1 MTTQVSAAAISP
13 IIHNQLPVL
22 TTELLA
28 NLYGTEPDY
37 IRKNHNRNSERFVV
51 GKHYFLLEG
60 EELREFKHSMS
71 LRPPVKIA
79 RMNRP
84 GNPGD

>member
-71 LRPPVKIA
+71 
-79 RMNRP
+79 
-84 GNPGD
+84 

>member
-37 IRKNHNRNSERFVV
+37 I
-51 GKHYFLLEG
+51 
-60 EELREFKHSMS
+60 
-71 LRPPVKIA
+71 
-79 RMNRP
+79 
-84 GNPGD
+84 